1 MDNKILGIARDGEL
15 FEGQDSPLE
24 DTVTILTK
32 NTKLKILD
40 TIINRCIKEKLKIN
54 KITMLEKITTDLET
68 SKKLKELGFNDSE
81 SEFVYW
87 KGKPHYYHNLPF
99 YEINKIDDLVTC
111 YTLEQ
116 IINELPLKIGGY
128 GYFSI
133 GVRQG
138 NSSKPWCVGY
148 NLEDDEYYGVFYC
161 DNLDGENLATTA
173 AKLWIKL
180 KEDKII

>member
-1 MDNKILGIARDGEL
+1 
-15 FEGQDSPLE
+15 
-24 DTVTILTK
+24 
-32 NTKLKILD
+32 
-40 TIINRCIKEKLKIN
+40 
-54 KITMLEKITTDLET
+54 MLEKITTDLET
-68 SKKLKELGFNDSE
+68 SKKLKELGFEADPIHIYRDISRQE
-81 SEFVYW
+81 SD
-87 KGKPHYYHNLPF
+87 
-99 YEINKIDDLVTC
+99 NKRVTKFIPA

-128 GYFSI
+128 GYFSV

-180 KEDKII
+180 KEYEII